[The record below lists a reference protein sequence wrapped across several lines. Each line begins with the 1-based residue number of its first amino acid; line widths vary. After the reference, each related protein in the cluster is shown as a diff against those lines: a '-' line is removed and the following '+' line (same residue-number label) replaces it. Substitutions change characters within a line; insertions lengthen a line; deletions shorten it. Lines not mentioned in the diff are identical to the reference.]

1 MKTWLVA
8 PLFALVSLLA
18 HGQESRAGSLLI
30 QHPHARA
37 TLPGQAVGAGYLTL
51 RNQGQ
56 PDRLLGAEAAVSKK
70 VELHAMSMDGDV
82 MRMRQ
87 VEAVEL
93 PAGQSVEFKPGG
105 YHLMFMDLK
114 APLKPGDSFPLTLRF
129 EKAGTVTVAVQVKAL
144 GATMPEPGPHMKH

>member
-1 MKTWLVA
+1 MKTWFIA
-8 PLFALVSLLA
+8 PLFALVTLLA
-18 HGQESRAGSLLI
+18 HAQEGRVGSLLV

-37 TLPGQAVGAGYLTL
+37 TVPGQAVGAGYLTL
-51 RNQGQ
+51 RNQGR

-114 APLKPGDSFPLTLRF
+114 APLKAGDSFPMTLRF
-129 EKAGTVTVAVQVKAL
+129 EKAGALTVTVKGQAL
-144 GATMPEPGPHMKH
+144 GAAVPAHPMKH